1 MAGPTLGERVT
12 RLEEWH
18 TNHET
23 HCDDRQKA
31 MGREIGELKTSVSGL
46 TKGAWGLVLA
56 LLAWTAAQV
65 YDGMKNPPSQ
75 TTAVSVTQA
84 AVGK

>member
-23 HCDDRQKA
+23 HCDERQQA
-31 MGREIGELKTSVSGL
+31 MGREIRDLKGGVNGL
-46 TKGAWGLVLA
+46 TKGAWGIVLA
-56 LLAWTAAQV
+56 LLAWTAAQLW
-65 YDGMKNPPSQ
+65 DGLKADAGSGVQNAVASQ
-75 TTAVSVTQA
+75 P
-84 AVGK
+84 K